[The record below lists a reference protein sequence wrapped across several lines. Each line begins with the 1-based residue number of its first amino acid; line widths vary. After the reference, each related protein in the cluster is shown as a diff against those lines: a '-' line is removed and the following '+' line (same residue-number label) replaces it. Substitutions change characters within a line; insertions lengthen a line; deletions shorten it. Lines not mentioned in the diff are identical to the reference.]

1 MCVGERESKRK
12 REGERERLTTDA
24 RSTQTRAGK
33 MRDTQQTELSSISEQ
48 RPECFMRHRTPVQ
61 SKCLSEIGI
70 KDRQTD
76 RQRGANEQ
84 KKEKETCTE
93 QRKYRFAVY
102 KQIWEITA
110 LVI

>member
-1 MCVGERESKRK
+1 MWVGERERKRK

-33 MRDTQQTELSSISEQ
+33 MRDTQQTELSSISEL

-76 RQRGANEQ
+76 REELTSRKRKRKPVQS
-84 KKEKETCTE
+84 KESIDLLFLNRDGRLQLCCT
-93 QRKYRFAVY
+93 
-102 KQIWEITA
+102 
-110 LVI
+110 